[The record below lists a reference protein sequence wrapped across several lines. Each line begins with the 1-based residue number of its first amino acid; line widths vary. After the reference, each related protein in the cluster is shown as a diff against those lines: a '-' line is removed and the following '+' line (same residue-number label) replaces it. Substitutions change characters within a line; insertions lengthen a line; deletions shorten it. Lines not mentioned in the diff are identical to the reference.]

1 MEQFSIRE
9 FCISR
14 NLTGQEGDI
23 IAEDNLPNPAWGLGP
38 YAYDEA
44 LIYLCTLVKFFH
56 AHGMLD
62 NMLFSFKKMD
72 EDGVFY
78 TLYID
83 EVERSGYMPDW
94 GIVTDTLEF
103 LIPHMAGS
111 NVSYLAGQLFFDN

>member
-1 MEQFSIRE
+1 MDNFSIRE

-38 YAYDEA
+38 YAWDEA
-44 LIYLCTLVKFFH
+44 LIYLCTLVNFFH
-56 AHGMLD
+56 QQGYLD

-72 EDGVFY
+72 EEGIMY
-78 TLYID
+78 MLYID
-83 EVERSGYMPDW
+83 EVEKSGYMPDW
-94 GIVTDTLEF
+94 SLIVDTLDY
-103 LIPHMAGS
+103 LIPAMAGS